1 MRADIK
7 TGTISGARRGSY
19 LLQAARR
26 GVLLPAKGNSSYV
39 RRSCRSH
46 RHRTRRCSH
55 VAGAAPLTST
65 SRRADA
71 AASGLATL
79 SAWSASVVSR

>member
-26 GVLLPAKGNSSYV
+26 GVLLPAKGNSPYV

-55 VAGAAPLTST
+55 VAAPLTST